1 MTEPADASDA
11 RRLLT
16 AILAISLGA
25 LAMAYA
31 GQYLFGLEPC
41 VLCLFQRVPWAM
53 AVLIAAFGIIGWA
66 GRSRLLPIALCAA
79 VFAAG
84 GVLAFYHVGVEQHWW
99 GSIAGCGGGPV
110 SGLTPEDLR
119 PEALATGLK
128 PCDRVDWRLFGLSLA
143 GYNML
148 ASALLSVGCLIG
160 LFFLRRKPV
169 T

>member
-1 MTEPADASDA
+1 MMQRTSGIDA
-11 RRLLT
+11 RRLL
-16 AILAISLGA
+16 AVILVTSLGA

-41 VLCLFQRVPWAM
+41 VLCLLQRVPWAM

-79 VFAAG
+79 VLAG
-84 GVLAFYHVGVEQHWW
+84 GGALALYHVGVEQHWW
-99 GSIAGCGGGPV
+99 GSIAGCDGGPV
-110 SGLTPEDLR
+110 SGLTPDDLR

-160 LFFLRRKPV
+160 LFFLRRKPGA
-169 T
+169 